1 MEDRS
6 KRTGSHRAPRE
17 SSGRGRSLTRRR
29 RLQAQNNL
37 LTGGRAEKVDL
48 EADLR
53 PGEHNGENQEPP
65 TTLSFSE
72 DHPVRGCQRM
82 QGASLATNLGTKPQL
97 AEGQGAQDN
106 PRSAARAAKA
116 TLNHNM
122 GQGRTLEGAKDNRS
136 SRTQGGPSGN
146 TPGGTG
152 RAETPQ
158 TEARGPTRN

>member
-1 MEDRS
+1 MEDHS

-48 EADLR
+48 EADRR

-65 TTLSFSE
+65 TTRSFSE
-72 DHPVRGCQRM
+72 DHPVRGRQRQ
-82 QGASLATNLGTKPQL
+82 QGASRVTNLGTKPQL
-97 AEGQGAQDN
+97 AEEGQGAQDN
-106 PRSAARAAKA
+106 PRPTARAAEA
-116 TLNHNM
+116 TLNPNM

-146 TPGGTG
+146 TLGGTG

-158 TEARGPTRN
+158 TEA